1 MKSFLPFLS
10 LFASFGTLVCCA
22 LPALMVTLGLG
33 ATLATTVT
41 SFPQLIWISE
51 NKSLVFGL
59 AGVMIFLSFL
69 ASRYGQAQACPIDPV
84 QGQACATGKKFSKIV
99 LVFSAI
105 VYSIGVFFAFLAPII
120 F

>member
-1 MKSFLPFLS
+1 MKRLLPYLS
-10 LFASFGTLVCCA
+10 LFTSLSTLVCCA

-41 SFPQLIWISE
+41 NFPQLIWISE

-59 AGVMIFLSFL
+59 AGLMIFLAFL
-69 ASRYGQAQACPIDPV
+69 ASKYGETQSCPIDPL
-84 QGQACATGKKFSKIV
+84 QAKACTTSKTISRAILIFS
-99 LVFSAI
+99 LVMYLVGI
-105 VYSIGVFFAFLAPII
+105 FFAFIAPAI